1 MSDASLF
8 DDLPFQLPPS
18 SSQPPSQPTARPSP
32 PPTASASTSSRR
44 PESDP
49 PRSRPRPRASAPGLS
64 APSQDLH
71 DPPPPAA
78 HPPVLSSPRASS
90 SMPRATRRGQS
101 LIAAL
106 TGQDVP
112 SEVTS
117 PALPGPSSRPSASH
131 AGPSPLKAKARKG
144 EPANKSD
151 PAAQPSASAAPP
163 AFKIVVRP
171 AEQHSASPELAAPP
185 SSTTSAIPIFV
196 RDPSASTP
204 SESTRTATPTD
215 LPAAAAPPPP
225 SAPHA
230 LEKPRAPIGT
240 RQKAQQP
247 APVALDRTCHMHKSH
262 KAQPRMT
269 CLNAPDCRTVW
280 CTKCVVQH
288 YLACTPNGIF
298 EPATLFLCPV
308 CLDVCLCGN
317 CKRQRLA
324 VGRRSTSLDTPA
336 LAKDLEATA
345 PRPKKKP
352 RRTSTASDVSM
363 AAPVVEQPR
372 RTRKSADASLK
383 MEVSDSE
390 GDAASVSRLLRGA
403 VGQGAARPTP
413 MEDVKPSIV
422 PEVAPAAAP
431 APPAYKLKVKPPR
444 RRGSLDCAYDHPTIY
459 VPLLPSTAAADST
472 APPHPVAI
480 APALAPAATSLPAA
494 YDKPGRRR
502 PTVPR
507 PPRIPR
513 VPRSA
518 AAHAAATSS
527 SSAPT
532 STPALAPA
540 PPSAKHAVHPHGAAL
555 APAPATPGSML
566 PAPTYNS
573 RPIMPTAAASR
584 SRRTKRPST
593 AFDDYALDS
602 ATSSAAGLGD
612 RYSPSYEIA
621 QPAPATRKGGR
632 QSGAASAT
640 MPASLK
646 RKAPRRYSGI
656 SSASSCDE
664 LSSDDDGAFDDLFD
678 AVPMVVEEQPLPV
691 LAGLEKNL
699 EGGAGSAGESL
710 TFDEFGLALNLESA
724 ESLSARPK
732 VKWIE
737 GPERRRRR
745 AMAAAAVAAVAAGE
759 TETSDAPTPEPI
771 VVDLAKSVSP
781 SIPSLSLPSA
791 VDEPLRSLGGSASR
805 SASEQPPASS
815 VDQDNKAEL
824 ARAAPDE
831 QPPPY
836 EAHYSTST
844 SSSSRPR
851 PPASAP
857 PASAAPGDD
866 LRGRSPTDAKLA
878 FALLDAVR
886 AAVAP
891 RDGSSSSG
899 SSATT
904 HGGGG
909 GSSFGAAI
917 DALFGTAQHGL
928 STSSASASLVNSP
941 VKPIT
946 TGAASASPVP
956 SSRSAAHRVDNVD
969 LDAATAEAERRRA
982 TLAAAAEV
990 DPVKA
995 FKPLAAERADAQF
1008 FGAPVPL
1015 VEQDDDDSVD
1025 MADQQAPV
1033 VSRRETDDSAF
1044 GGFDDVFEFEIGS
1057 PVDDLWTPAS
1067 AAESVGASA
1076 RSTSTAPS
1084 SAFDERGVGVVA
1096 SAVHAGLDDGA
1107 GPFSAS
1113 ASATPI
1119 ERAGAQSCVSPTRG
1133 LLADMLACGDGLT
1146 DEDRAWGLSAMEDV
1160 CAA

>member
-1 MSDASLF
+1 MSEPLLF

-18 SSQPPSQPTARPSP
+18 SSQPPSHHTP
-32 PPTASASTSSRR
+32 PPSASASTSSRR
-44 PESDP
+44 RTESD
-49 PRSRPRPRASAPGLS
+49 PRSRPRPRASAPGPS
-64 APSQDLH
+64 ASSQDPPDSPAPVAPS
-71 DPPPPAA
+71 
-78 HPPVLSSPRASS
+78 PVVSSARASS

-101 LIAAL
+101 LVAAL
-106 TGQDVP
+106 TGQSVP
-112 SEVTS
+112 
-117 PALPGPSSRPSASH
+117 PG
-131 AGPSPLKAKARKG
+131 
-144 EPANKSD
+144 
-151 PAAQPSASAAPP
+151 
-163 AFKIVVRP
+163 FKIVLRQ
-171 AEQHSASPELAAPP
+171 AGQHAASPELATSPT
-185 SSTTSAIPIFV
+185 STMSATPIFV
-196 RDPSASTP
+196 RDPSASTL
-204 SESTRTATPTD
+204 SEPTRTASPAD
-215 LPAAAAPPPP
+215 CPVPAAASTSSTAPPP
-225 SAPHA
+225 SAAPPA
-230 LEKPRAPIGT
+230 LVMSHKPTA
-240 RQKAQQP
+240 KKVQQP
-247 APVALDRTCHMHKSH
+247 PPPPLDRVDSCHMHKSH

-298 EPATLFLCPV
+298 EPATIFLCPV

-317 CKRQRLA
+317 CKRKRLA
-324 VGRRSTSLDTPA
+324 AARRSTSVDTPVD
-336 LAKDLEATA
+336 LKDVDSVA

-352 RRTSTASDVSM
+352 RRMSTTSDVSM
-363 AAPVVEQPR
+363 PAVVLEQPR
-372 RTRKSADASLK
+372 RTRKGADASLK
-383 MEVSDSE
+383 VEVSDSE

-403 VGQGAARPTP
+403 VGQGLARPTP
-413 MEDVKPSIV
+413 MEDVKPV
-422 PEVAPAAAP
+422 VAHEPAPAAAP
-431 APPAYKLKVKPPR
+431 AAPAYKLKVKPPR
-444 RRGSLDCAYDHPTIY
+444 RRGSIDRAYDHPTIY
-459 VPLLPSTAAADST
+459 VPLSASAAVADPSAPPDPLAAA
-472 APPHPVAI
+472 
-480 APALAPAATSLPAA
+480 APAPAPASSV

-513 VPRSA
+513 VPRTA
-518 AAHAAATSS
+518 AALASASPSS
-527 SSAPT
+527 
-532 STPALAPA
+532 STPASTP
-540 PPSAKHAVHPHGAAL
+540 L
-555 APAPATPGSML
+555 APAPAKPVHPHGSAFAPAPPAAGTA

-612 RYSPSYEIA
+612 RYSPSYEVA
-621 QPAPATRKGGR
+621 QPVATSRKGGR
-632 QSGAASAT
+632 QSGAAAAAAA
-640 MPASLK
+640 ASLK
-646 RKAPRRYSGI
+646 RKAPRRYSGL

-664 LSSDDDGAFDDLFD
+664 LSSDDDGTFDDLFD
-678 AVPMVVEEQPLPV
+678 SVPMVVEEQPLPV

-699 EGGAGSAGESL
+699 EDGAGSAGESL

-724 ESLSARPK
+724 ESMSARPK

-745 AMAAAAVAAVAAGE
+745 AMTAAAVAAVAAGE
-759 TETSDAPTPEPI
+759 TETSDAPTPEP
-771 VVDLAKSVSP
+771 VVAIDSAKSVSP
-781 SIPSLSLPSA
+781 SIPLLSLP
-791 VDEPLRSLGGSASR
+791 EPASESPVPSGGLGARST
-805 SASEQPPASS
+805 SEQPPASS
-815 VDQDNKAEL
+815 GGRFKKVEP
-824 ARAAPDE
+824 ARAASEE

-836 EAHYSTST
+836 EAHYPQ
-844 SSSSRPR
+844 SSSSSSAPLR

-899 SSATT
+899 SSATA
-904 HGGGG
+904 HGNGGG
-909 GSSFGAAI
+909 SFGAAI
-917 DALFGTAQHGL
+917 DALFGTTQHGL
-928 STSSASASLVNSP
+928 SSSSSSTSLVNSP
-941 VKPIT
+941 VKT
-946 TGAASASPVP
+946 SSTGAASASPIP
-956 SSRSAAHRVDNVD
+956 ASRSAAHHAVNVD

-1015 VEQDDDDSVD
+1015 VEEDDDSVD
-1025 MADQQAPV
+1025 MNVQQAPV

-1084 SAFDERGVGVVA
+1084 SAFDERGVGVGA
-1096 SAVHAGLDDGA
+1096 NAVHAGLDDA
-1107 GPFSAS
+1107 AAPFSAS
-1113 ASATPI
+1113 ASATPV
-1119 ERAGAQSCVSPTRG
+1119 EGGARHGTQSCVSPTRG
-1133 LLADMLACGDGLT
+1133 LLADALACGMSVDGMLS
-1146 DEDRAWGLSAMEDV
+1146 DEDRAWSLSVPMEDV

>member
-1 MSDASLF
+1 MSEHLLF

-18 SSQPPSQPTARPSP
+18 SSQPPSHRT
-32 PPTASASTSSRR
+32 
-44 PESDP
+44 
-49 PRSRPRPRASAPGLS
+49 
-64 APSQDLH
+64 
-71 DPPPPAA
+71 PPPP
-78 HPPVLSSPRASS
+78 PPVARPPVVSSATTSS

-101 LIAAL
+101 LVAAL

-112 SEVTS
+112 SE
-117 PALPGPSSRPSASH
+117 PKPKH
-131 AGPSPLKAKARKG
+131 RKG
-144 EPANKSD
+144 GPAKQHEPPAESD
-151 PAAQPSASAAPP
+151 TSAAPP
-163 AFKIVVRP
+163 GFKIVLRAP
-171 AEQHSASPELAAPP
+171 GQDAASPELSTSPP
-185 SSTTSAIPIFV
+185 STTSAIPTFV
-196 RDPSASTP
+196 CDPSASTP
-204 SESTRTATPTD
+204 SEPTRTASPAD
-215 LPAAAAPPPP
+215 CPVPAAASTSSTAPPR
-225 SAPHA
+225 SAASPA
-230 LEKPRAPIGT
+230 LRKPRDST
-240 RQKAQQP
+240 RAGKKQQQQTATP
-247 APVALDRTCHMHKSH
+247 DEVARSCHMHKSH

-288 YLACTPNGIF
+288 YLACTPNGVF

-324 VGRRSTSLDTPA
+324 VGRRSTSVDTPVDV
-336 LAKDLEATA
+336 KDLDSAA

-352 RRTSTASDVSM
+352 RRTSTASDMSM
-363 AAPVVEQPR
+363 PAVVIEQPR
-372 RTRKSADASLK
+372 RTRKGPDPSLK
-383 MEVSDSE
+383 VEVSDSE

-403 VGQGAARPTP
+403 VGQGATRATP
-413 MEDVKPSIV
+413 VEDVKPV
-422 PEVAPAAAP
+422 VARELAPAAVP
-431 APPAYKLKVKPPR
+431 AQPAYKLKVKPPR
-444 RRGSLDCAYDHPTIY
+444 RRSSFDRAYDHPSIY
-459 VPLLPSTAAADST
+459 VPLPASATAADRSAPPDPLATAAA
-472 APPHPVAI
+472 APP
-480 APALAPAATSLPAA
+480 SSSM

-518 AAHAAATSS
+518 APPAPASS
-527 SSAPT
+527 SSAAAPT
-532 STPALAPA
+532 PLVP
-540 PPSAKHAVHPHGAAL
+540 
-555 APAPATPGSML
+555 APAPAQSAHAHGSVFAPTPPAPGSA

-612 RYSPSYEIA
+612 RYSPSYEVA
-621 QPAPATRKGGR
+621 QPVASTRKGGR

-640 MPASLK
+640 LPSSLK
-646 RKAPRRYSGI
+646 RKAPRRYSGL

-664 LSSDDDGAFDDLFD
+664 LSSDDDGTFDDLFD
-678 AVPMVVEEQPLPV
+678 SVPMVVEEQPLPV

-699 EGGAGSAGESL
+699 EDGAGSAGESL

-724 ESLSARPK
+724 ESMSARPK

-759 TETSDAPTPEPI
+759 TETSDAPTPEP
-771 VVDLAKSVSP
+771 VVAIDSSTSVSP
-781 SIPSLSLPSA
+781 SVPLLSLPATTGESPVPPGGLGA
-791 VDEPLRSLGGSASR
+791 RST
-805 SASEQPPASS
+805 SEQPPASGLGR
-815 VDQDNKAEL
+815 DKKAEP
-824 ARAAPDE
+824 ARAASEE

-836 EAHYSTST
+836 EAHYPR
-844 SSSSRPR
+844 SSSSAAPLR

-857 PASAAPGDD
+857 PATAAPGDD

-899 SSATT
+899 SSATA
-904 HGGGG
+904 HGNGCG
-909 GSSFGAAI
+909 SFGAAI
-917 DALFGTAQHGL
+917 DALFGTTQHGL
-928 STSSASASLVNSP
+928 TSSSTSTSLVNSP
-941 VKPIT
+941 AKPSST
-946 TGAASASPVP
+946 DAASASPVP
-956 SSRSAAHRVDNVD
+956 SSRSAAHHAVNVD

-1015 VEQDDDDSVD
+1015 VEDDDSVD
-1025 MADQQAPV
+1025 LSVQQGPV
-1033 VSRRETDDSAF
+1033 VSRRDTDDSAF

-1084 SAFDERGVGVVA
+1084 SAFDERGGGVA
-1096 SAVHAGLDDGA
+1096 ANTVHAGLDDAA

-1113 ASATPI
+1113 ASATPV
-1119 ERAGAQSCVSPTRG
+1119 ERNAHDGAQSCVSPTRG
-1133 LLADMLACGDGLT
+1133 LLADALACGMSVDGMLPLS
-1146 DEDRAWGLSAMEDV
+1146 DEDRAWSLPVPMEDV
-1160 CAA
+1160 RAA

>member
-1 MSDASLF
+1 
-8 DDLPFQLPPS
+8 
-18 SSQPPSQPTARPSP
+18 
-32 PPTASASTSSRR
+32 
-44 PESDP
+44 
-49 PRSRPRPRASAPGLS
+49 
-64 APSQDLH
+64 
-71 DPPPPAA
+71 
-78 HPPVLSSPRASS
+78 
-90 SMPRATRRGQS
+90 
-101 LIAAL
+101 
-106 TGQDVP
+106 
-112 SEVTS
+112 
-117 PALPGPSSRPSASH
+117 
-131 AGPSPLKAKARKG
+131 
-144 EPANKSD
+144 
-151 PAAQPSASAAPP
+151 
-163 AFKIVVRP
+163 VRP
-171 AEQHSASPELAAPP
+171 CSL
-185 SSTTSAIPIFV
+185 
-196 RDPSASTP
+196 
-204 SESTRTATPTD
+204 
-215 LPAAAAPPPP
+215 APPPP
-225 SAPHA
+225 P
-230 LEKPRAPIGT
+230 PRAP
-240 RQKAQQP
+240 RA
-247 APVALDRTCHMHKSH
+247 D
-262 KAQPRMT
+262 
-269 CLNAPDCRTVW
+269 
-280 CTKCVVQH
+280 VVLLARS

-317 CKRQRLA
+317 CKRRRLA
-324 VGRRSTSLDTPA
+324 IGRRSTSVDTPA
-336 LAKDLEATA
+336 VVKDLEPAA

-352 RRTSTASDVSM
+352 RRTSTASDV
-363 AAPVVEQPR
+363 AIVAPAVEQPR
-372 RTRKSADASLK
+372 RTRMSADASLK

-403 VGQGAARPTP
+403 VGQGAARPVP
-413 MEDVKPSIV
+413 MEDVKPAV
-422 PEVAPAAAP
+422 PREIAPAAAP
-431 APPAYKLKVKPPR
+431 AAPAYKLKVKPPR

-459 VPLLPSTAAADST
+459 VPLPTSASATNST
-472 APPHPVAI
+472 APPAPVAI
-480 APALAPAATSLPAA
+480 APAPTLAATSSPA

-518 AAHAAATSS
+518 AALAAAANPSS
-527 SSAPT
+527 TAAPT
-532 STPALAPA
+532 S
-540 PPSAKHAVHPHGAAL
+540 AV
-555 APAPATPGSML
+555 APAPAPTKPAPAHGSVFAPPPPASGML

-612 RYSPSYEIA
+612 RYSPSYEVA
-621 QPAPATRKGGR
+621 QPAPPSRKSGR
-632 QSGAASAT
+632 QSGAASAM

-646 RKAPRRYSGI
+646 RKAPRRYSGL

-664 LSSDDDGAFDDLFD
+664 LSSDDDGTFDDLFD

-699 EGGAGSAGESL
+699 EDGAGSAGESL

-771 VVDLAKSVSP
+771 VVDEAESVSP
-781 SIPSLSLPSA
+781 SVPSLSLSA
-791 VDEPLRSLGGSASR
+791 AADESLGPLGAAGSR
-805 SASEQPPASS
+805 SASEQPSASS
-815 VDQDNKAEL
+815 VDQDKKVEL

-836 EAHYSTST
+836 EAHYPN
-844 SSSSRPR
+844 SSSSSSLARPR
-851 PPASAP
+851 PAASAP

-899 SSATT
+899 SSATA
-904 HGGGG
+904 HGGG

-917 DALFGTAQHGL
+917 DALFGTTQHGL
-928 STSSASASLVNSP
+928 SSSSSSASLVSSP
-941 VKPIT
+941 VKPST
-946 TGAASASPVP
+946 TTAPSASALP
-956 SSRSAAHRVDNVD
+956 SARSTSHRADNVD

-1015 VEQDDDDSVD
+1015 VEEDDDSVD
-1025 MADQQAPV
+1025 MADSQAPI
-1033 VSRRETDDSAF
+1033 VSRRDTDDSAF

-1084 SAFDERGVGVVA
+1084 SAFDERGVGAVA

-1113 ASATPI
+1113 ASATPV
-1119 ERAGAQSCVSPTRG
+1119 EAAGAQSCVSPTRG
-1133 LLADMLACGDGLT
+1133 LLADMLSCGDGMLPLV
-1146 DEDRAWGLSAMEDV
+1146 EEERAWNLSGPMEDV